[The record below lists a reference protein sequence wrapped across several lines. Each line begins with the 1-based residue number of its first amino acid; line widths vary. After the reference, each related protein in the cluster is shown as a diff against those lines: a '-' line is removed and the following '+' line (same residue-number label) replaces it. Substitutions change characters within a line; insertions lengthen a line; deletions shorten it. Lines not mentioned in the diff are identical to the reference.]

1 MGYNS
6 YINGIIEGISEDSF
20 ELIKEDLED
29 VFSEVFWENNAIEI
43 ISYRKHYDDVMFP
56 VYNKIAFCI
65 DDDGGGFLDEE
76 GEECG
81 DLSSIFF
88 VPRQWK
94 QVWTEVICPANPFI
108 KKSINI
114 TYSKNAYIHVTS
126 SMMEKIKNEFDG
138 WANGNE
144 SICIASDDLK
154 NRLDSGDIENKETI
168 HFFKTVHDELIEQ
181 VGDIVFHT

>member
-6 YINGIIEGISEDSF
+6 CINGIIEGISEDSF

-29 VFSEVFWENNAIEI
+29 VFDEVFWENNAIEI
-43 ISYRKHYDDVMFP
+43 ISYGQHYNEVMFP

-65 DDDGGGFLDEE
+65 DDGGGGCLDEE

-81 DLSSIFF
+81 DLSNIFF
-88 VPRQWK
+88 VPGQWK
-94 QVWTEVICPANPFI
+94 QVWTEFVYPENPFI
-108 KKSINI
+108 KKNINI
-114 TYSKNAYIHVTS
+114 TYSKNAYIHVTP

-144 SICIASDDLK
+144 SICIVSNDLK
-154 NRLDSGDIENKETI
+154 NRLDSGDIEDKETI
-168 HFFKTVHDELIEQ
+168 HFCKTVHDELIEQ